1 MKDRRNDWK
10 SQLRDRMEAYG
21 EPEPDG
27 LWESVASSLR
37 QKGVMAGS
45 GVAESASS
53 SGNLS
58 RDRRHLWWYVVPA
71 LAMAAVCVGLL
82 LPFSGGESQ
91 VTVVPGDMISES
103 IIADKVLEGD
113 AANVA
118 PAKAS
123 VSVSD
128 EVSASNSV
136 PVSGERLASNRV
148 SALDER
154 LASNRV
160 SALDERLASNS
171 VPVSNG
177 VPALDER
184 PVSDEMSSEEKAS
197 AVDAFG
203 GVLFDVD
210 AAVSPSQE
218 CTVVEQ
224 QEPKARREQEFSSE
238 EDFEDPFAEDRET
251 SSASKRSRLALGL
264 HLGGVGSY
272 SGGSSG
278 SVSMADAFVSSTVP
292 FGTNDGT
299 PIKLDFKGKLPY
311 NGVLMGDTFRSVESE
326 HRFYQ
331 PVSVGVE
338 VSYDLGRRFFLGSGL
353 SYTCL
358 VSESSSG
365 SLESRSSLTQ
375 TVHLLGVPLKVG
387 YKIIDN
393 PLFELSVAGGGRVDK
408 AFASKTV
415 TRLALNGP
423 EPVKSASSGTVFPL
437 YWSLTA
443 SASAAYK
450 LSSLVGLYLEPG
462 LSWHFGSKSDSGLAL
477 ETVWSGRP
485 LNFQLNAGVRFYF

>member
-53 SGNLS
+53 PGNLS
-58 RDRRHLWWYVVPA
+58 RDRGHLWWYVVPA
-71 LAMAAVCVGLL
+71 LAMLAVCVGLL

-123 VSVSD
+123 VPSG
-128 EVSASNSV
+128 EVSA
-136 PVSGERLASNRV
+136 
-148 SALDER
+148 
-154 LASNRV
+154 
-160 SALDERLASNS
+160 
-171 VPVSNG
+171 SNG

-197 AVDAFG
+197 AGDAFG

-210 AAVSPSQE
+210 ATVSPSQE

-224 QEPKARREQEFSSE
+224 QELKARREQEFSSE
-238 EDFEDPFAEDRET
+238 DDFEDPFAEEMET

-292 FGTNDGT
+292 LGTNDGT
-299 PIKLDFKGKLPY
+299 PIKLDSKGKLPY

-365 SLESRSSLTQ
+365 SSESRSSLTQ

-408 AFASKTV
+408 AIASKTV

-423 EPVKSASSGTVFPL
+423 EPVKSASNGKAFPL

-462 LSWHFGSKSDSGLAL
+462 LSWHFCSKSDSGLAL

>member
-58 RDRRHLWWYVVPA
+58 RDRGHLWWYVVPA

-82 LPFSGGESQ
+82 LPFSGDESQ

-103 IIADKVLEGD
+103 IIADRVLEGD
-113 AANVA
+113 SANVA

-128 EVSASNSV
+128 ERLASNSV
-136 PVSGERLASNRV
+136 PVSGERLASNRASV
-148 SALDER
+148 
-154 LASNRV
+154 SNRV
-160 SALDERLASNS
+160 SA
-171 VPVSNG
+171 SNG
-177 VPALDER
+177 VPTLYER
-184 PVSDEMSSEEKAS
+184 PVLDEMSSEEKAS

-224 QEPKARREQEFSSE
+224 QEPEARREQEFSSE
-238 EDFEDPFAEDRET
+238 DDFEDPFAEEMET

-299 PIKLDFKGKLPY
+299 PVKLDSKGKLPY

-408 AFASKTV
+408 AIASKTV

-423 EPVKSASSGTVFPL
+423 EPVKSASTGKAFPL

>member
-71 LAMAAVCVGLL
+71 LAMAAVCGGLL

-113 AANVA
+113 AANIA

-123 VSVSD
+123 VPSN
-128 EVSASNSV
+128 EVSASDERLS
-136 PVSGERLASNRV
+136 SGERPVSNSVSASNGV
-148 SALDER
+148 PSLDER
-154 LASNRV
+154 LV
-160 SALDERLASNS
+160 LE
-171 VPVSNG
+171 
-177 VPALDER
+177 
-184 PVSDEMSSEEKAS
+184 EMSSEEKAS
-197 AVDAFG
+197 AGDAFG

-238 EDFEDPFAEDRET
+238 DGFEDPFAEERET
-251 SSASKRSRLALGL
+251 SSGSKRSRLALGL

-292 FGTNDGT
+292 FGTNNGT
-299 PIKLDFKGKLPY
+299 PIKLDSKGKLPY

-365 SLESRSSLTQ
+365 SSESRSSLTQ

-408 AFASKTV
+408 AIASKTV

-423 EPVKSASSGTVFPL
+423 EPVKSASTGKAFPL

>member
-10 SQLRDRMEAYG
+10 SQLRDRMEVYG

-53 SGNLS
+53 SGNLL

-91 VTVVPGDMISES
+91 VTVVPGNMISES

-113 AANVA
+113 ADNVA

-123 VSVSD
+123 VSSD
-128 EVSASNSV
+128 ERPA
-136 PVSGERLASNRV
+136 
-148 SALDER
+148 
-154 LASNRV
+154 
-160 SALDERLASNS
+160 
-171 VPVSNG
+171 SNG
-177 VPALDER
+177 VPGSGER
-184 PVSDEMSSEEKAS
+184 PVLDEMLSEEKAS
-197 AVDAFG
+197 AGDAFG

-210 AAVSPSQE
+210 ATVSPSQE

-238 EDFEDPFAEDRET
+238 AGFEDPFAEEMET

-292 FGTNDGT
+292 FGTNNGT
-299 PIKLDFKGKLPY
+299 PIKLDSKGKLPY

-338 VSYDLGRRFFLGSGL
+338 VSCDLGRRFFLGSGL

-365 SLESRSSLTQ
+365 SSESRSSLTQ
-375 TVHLLGVPLKVG
+375 TVHLLGVPLKLG

-408 AFASKTV
+408 AIASKTV

-423 EPVKSASSGTVFPL
+423 EPVRSASTGTVFPL

-462 LSWHFGSKSDSGLAL
+462 LSWHFSSKSDSGLAL

>member
-10 SQLRDRMEAYG
+10 SQLRDRMEVYG

-53 SGNLS
+53 SGNLL

-91 VTVVPGDMISES
+91 VTVVPGNMISES

-113 AANVA
+113 ADNVA

-123 VSVSD
+123 VSSD
-128 EVSASNSV
+128 ERLASNGV
-136 PVSGERLASNRV
+136 PVSGERPV
-148 SALDER
+148 LDEM
-154 LASNRV
+154 L
-160 SALDERLASNS
+160 
-171 VPVSNG
+171 
-177 VPALDER
+177 
-184 PVSDEMSSEEKAS
+184 SEEKAS
-197 AVDAFG
+197 AGDAFG

-210 AAVSPSQE
+210 ATVSPSQE

-224 QEPKARREQEFSSE
+224 QEPKARRDQEFSSE
-238 EDFEDPFAEDRET
+238 DDFEDPFAEEMET

-292 FGTNDGT
+292 FGTNNGT
-299 PIKLDFKGKLPY
+299 PIKLDSKGKLPY

-338 VSYDLGRRFFLGSGL
+338 VSCDLGRRFFLGSGL

-365 SLESRSSLTQ
+365 SSESRSSLTQ
-375 TVHLLGVPLKVG
+375 TVHLLGVPLKLG

-408 AFASKTV
+408 AIASKTV

-423 EPVKSASSGTVFPL
+423 EPVRSASTGTVFPL

-462 LSWHFGSKSDSGLAL
+462 LSWHFSSKSDSGLAL

>member
-1 MKDRRNDWK
+1 MKDKRNDWK

-103 IIADKVLEGD
+103 VIADKVLEGD
-113 AANVA
+113 AANIA

-123 VSVSD
+123 VASD
-128 EVSASNSV
+128 ER
-136 PVSGERLASNRV
+136 PVSGERLASNV
-148 SALDER
+148 VPALD
-154 LASNRV
+154 
-160 SALDERLASNS
+160 
-171 VPVSNG
+171 G

-184 PVSDEMSSEEKAS
+184 PVLDEMSSEEKVS
-197 AVDAFG
+197 AGDAFGG

-224 QEPKARREQEFSSE
+224 QEPKARRGQEFSSE
-238 EDFEDPFAEDRET
+238 DDFEDPFTEEMET
-251 SSASKRSRLALGL
+251 SSGSKRSRLALGL

-278 SVSMADAFVSSTVP
+278 SASMADAFVSSTVP

-299 PIKLDFKGKLPY
+299 PIKLDSKGKLPY

-365 SLESRSSLTQ
+365 SSESRGSLTQ

-408 AFASKTV
+408 AIASKTV
-415 TRLALNGP
+415 TRLTLNGP

-462 LSWHFGSKSDSGLAL
+462 LSWHFGSKSDNGLAL

>member
-1 MKDRRNDWK
+1 MKDKRNDWK
-10 SQLRDRMEAYG
+10 SQLRSRMEAYG

-91 VTVVPGDMISES
+91 VTVAPGDMISES
-103 IIADKVLEGD
+103 VIADKVLED
-113 AANVA
+113 AANID

-123 VSVSD
+123 VVS
-128 EVSASNSV
+128 
-136 PVSGERLASNRV
+136 
-148 SALDER
+148 DER

-160 SALDERLASNS
+160 
-171 VPVSNG
+171 
-177 VPALDER
+177 
-184 PVSDEMSSEEKAS
+184 PVSDEVPVSDGMSSEDKAS
-197 AVDAFG
+197 AGDVFG

-224 QEPKARREQEFSSE
+224 EPEARRGQEFSSE
-238 EDFEDPFAEDRET
+238 EDFEDPFAEEMET
-251 SSASKRSRLALGL
+251 SSGSKRSRLALGL

-272 SGGSSG
+272 SGGFSG

-299 PIKLDFKGKLPY
+299 PIKLDSKGKLPY

-365 SLESRSSLTQ
+365 SSESRGSLTQ

-393 PLFELSVAGGGRVDK
+393 PLFELSVAGGGRLDK
-408 AFASKTV
+408 AIASKTV

-423 EPVKSASSGTVFPL
+423 EPVKSASTGTVFPL

-462 LSWHFGSKSDSGLAL
+462 LSWHFGSKSDNGLAL

>member
-1 MKDRRNDWK
+1 MKDKRNDWK

-58 RDRRHLWWYVVPA
+58 RDRGHLWWYVVPA
-71 LAMAAVCVGLL
+71 LAMTAVCVGLL

-91 VTVVPGDMISES
+91 VTVVPGNMISES

-123 VSVSD
+123 VSSD
-128 EVSASNSV
+128 EVSASN
-136 PVSGERLASNRV
+136 ERLASNRV
-148 SALDER
+148 SA
-154 LASNRV
+154 
-160 SALDERLASNS
+160 
-171 VPVSNG
+171 SNG
-177 VPALDER
+177 VPASDER
-184 PVSDEMSSEEKAS
+184 SVLDEMSSEEKAS
-197 AVDAFG
+197 AGDAFG

-210 AAVSPSQE
+210 AVVSPSQE

-238 EDFEDPFAEDRET
+238 DDFENPFAEERET
-251 SSASKRSRLALGL
+251 SSASKRSRMALGL

-278 SVSMADAFVSSTVP
+278 SASMADAFLSSTVP

-299 PIKLDFKGKLPY
+299 PIKLDSKGKLPY

-365 SLESRSSLTQ
+365 SLDSRSSLTQ

-408 AFASKTV
+408 AIASKTV

-423 EPVKSASSGTVFPL
+423 EPVKSASNGKAFPL

>member
-45 GVAESASS
+45 RVAESASS

-82 LPFSGGESQ
+82 LPFFGDESQ

-113 AANVA
+113 AANIA

-123 VSVSD
+123 V
-128 EVSASNSV
+128 
-136 PVSGERLASNRV
+136 PVSGEVPASNEV
-148 SALDER
+148 LISDE
-154 LASNRV
+154 LPIS
-160 SALDERLASNS
+160 DELQ
-171 VPVSNG
+171 
-177 VPALDER
+177 
-184 PVSDEMSSEEKAS
+184 VSDGMSSEEKVS
-197 AVDAFG
+197 AGDVFG
-203 GVLFDVD
+203 VGVLFDVD
-210 AAVSPSQE
+210 ADVSPSQE

-238 EDFEDPFAEDRET
+238 EDFEDPFAEEMET
-251 SSASKRSRLALGL
+251 SSGSKRSRLALGL

-278 SVSMADAFVSSTVP
+278 SASMADAFVSSTVP

-299 PIKLDFKGKLPY
+299 PIKLDSKGKLPY

-408 AFASKTV
+408 AIASKTV

-423 EPVKSASSGTVFPL
+423 EPVKSASTGKAFPL

>member
-45 GVAESASS
+45 GVVESASS
-53 SGNLS
+53 PGNLS
-58 RDRRHLWWYVVPA
+58 RDRRPLWWYVVPA

-82 LPFSGGESQ
+82 LPFSGDESQ

-123 VSVSD
+123 VPVSDGVSVSD
-128 EVSASNSV
+128 ER
-136 PVSGERLASNRV
+136 PVSNRV
-148 SALDER
+148 LALDER
-154 LASNRV
+154 PASNGV
-160 SALDERLASNS
+160 SA
-171 VPVSNG
+171 SNG

-184 PVSDEMSSEEKAS
+184 PVLAEMSSEEKAS

-210 AAVSPSQE
+210 ATVSPSQE

-238 EDFEDPFAEDRET
+238 DDFEDPFAEEMEP
-251 SSASKRSRLALGL
+251 SYGSKRSRLALGL

-278 SVSMADAFVSSTVP
+278 SASMADAFVSSTVP

-299 PIKLDFKGKLPY
+299 PIKLDSKGKLPY
-311 NGVLMGDTFRSVESE
+311 NGILMGDTFRSVESE

-365 SLESRSSLTQ
+365 SSESRSSLTQ

-408 AFASKTV
+408 AIASKTV

-423 EPVKSASSGTVFPL
+423 EPVKSASNGKAFPL

>member
-27 LWESVASSLR
+27 LWKSVASSLR

-53 SGNLS
+53 SRNLS

-82 LPFSGGESQ
+82 LPFSGDESQ
-91 VTVVPGDMISES
+91 VTVAPGNMISES

-113 AANVA
+113 AANIA

-123 VSVSD
+123 VSSD
-128 EVSASNSV
+128 ERPASNGVSA
-136 PVSGERLASNRV
+136 
-148 SALDER
+148 
-154 LASNRV
+154 
-160 SALDERLASNS
+160 
-171 VPVSNG
+171 SNG

-184 PVSDEMSSEEKAS
+184 LVLDEMSSEEKAS

-210 AAVSPSQE
+210 ATVSPSQE

-238 EDFEDPFAEDRET
+238 DDFEDPFAEERET
-251 SSASKRSRLALGL
+251 SPGSKRSRLALGL

-299 PIKLDFKGKLPY
+299 PIKLDSKGKLPY

-365 SLESRSSLTQ
+365 SSESRSSLTQ

-408 AFASKTV
+408 AIASKTV

-423 EPVKSASSGTVFPL
+423 EPVKSASTGKAFPL

>member
-45 GVAESASS
+45 RVAESASS

-71 LAMAAVCVGLL
+71 LVMAAVCVGLL

-123 VSVSD
+123 VSSD
-128 EVSASNSV
+128 GVSAS
-136 PVSGERLASNRV
+136 
-148 SALDER
+148 
-154 LASNRV
+154 
-160 SALDERLASNS
+160 DERLASNS
-171 VPVSNG
+171 VSASNG

-184 PVSDEMSSEEKAS
+184 PVSGERPVLDEMTSEEKAS

-210 AAVSPSQE
+210 ATESPSQE

-224 QEPKARREQEFSSE
+224 QEPKARREQEFFSE
-238 EDFEDPFAEDRET
+238 DDFEDPFAEEMET
-251 SSASKRSRLALGL
+251 SSGSKRSRLALGL

-299 PIKLDFKGKLPY
+299 PIKLDSKGKLPY

-365 SLESRSSLTQ
+365 SSESRSSLTQ

-408 AFASKTV
+408 AIASKTV

-423 EPVKSASSGTVFPL
+423 EPVKSASNGKAFPL

>member
-1 MKDRRNDWK
+1 MKDKRNDWK
-10 SQLRDRMEAYG
+10 SQLRSRMEAYG

-82 LPFSGGESQ
+82 LPFSGDESQ

-103 IIADKVLEGD
+103 IIADKVLDGVS
-113 AANVA
+113 ANVA
-118 PAKAS
+118 PDKAS
-123 VSVSD
+123 VSTD
-128 EVSASNSV
+128 EVSALNRVPTSNRV
-136 PVSGERLASNRV
+136 LASNG
-148 SALDER
+148 
-154 LASNRV
+154 
-160 SALDERLASNS
+160 
-171 VPVSNG
+171 VPVSNE
-177 VPALDER
+177 VSALDER
-184 PVSDEMSSEEKAS
+184 PVSDVMSSEEKAS
-197 AVDAFG
+197 AGDVFGG

-224 QEPKARREQEFSSE
+224 QEPEARRGQEASSE
-238 EDFEDPFAEDRET
+238 EDFEDPFAEEMET

-278 SVSMADAFVSSTVP
+278 SASMADAFVSSTVP

-299 PIKLDFKGKLPY
+299 PVKLDSKGKLPY

-365 SLESRSSLTQ
+365 SSESRGSLTQ

-408 AFASKTV
+408 AIASKTV

-462 LSWHFGSKSDSGLAL
+462 LSWHFGSKSDNGLAL

>member
-82 LPFSGGESQ
+82 LPFSGDESQ

-113 AANVA
+113 AANIA

-123 VSVSD
+123 VPSD
-128 EVSASNSV
+128 ERPVSNERMASNRMSASNSV
-136 PVSGERLASNRV
+136 PVL
-148 SALDER
+148 
-154 LASNRV
+154 
-160 SALDERLASNS
+160 
-171 VPVSNG
+171 
-177 VPALDER
+177 
-184 PVSDEMSSEEKAS
+184 DEMSSEEKAS

-210 AAVSPSQE
+210 ADVSPSQE

-224 QEPKARREQEFSSE
+224 QEPNARRGQEFSSE
-238 EDFEDPFAEDRET
+238 DDFEDPFAEEMET

-299 PIKLDFKGKLPY
+299 PVKLDSKGKLPY

-338 VSYDLGRRFFLGSGL
+338 VSYDLGRRVFLGSGL

-358 VSESSSG
+358 VSESTSG
-365 SLESRSSLTQ
+365 SSESRGSLTQ

-408 AFASKTV
+408 AIASKTV

-423 EPVKSASSGTVFPL
+423 EPVKSASNGKAFPL

-462 LSWHFGSKSDSGLAL
+462 LSWHFGSKSDNGLAL

>member
-1 MKDRRNDWK
+1 MKDKRNDWK

-37 QKGVMAGS
+37 QKDVMAGS

-71 LAMAAVCVGLL
+71 LAMAAMCVGLL
-82 LPFSGGESQ
+82 LPFSWGESQ

-113 AANVA
+113 AANIA
-118 PAKAS
+118 PDKAS
-123 VSVSD
+123 VASD
-128 EVSASNSV
+128 ER
-136 PVSGERLASNRV
+136 PVSGERLASNV
-148 SALDER
+148 VPALD
-154 LASNRV
+154 
-160 SALDERLASNS
+160 
-171 VPVSNG
+171 G

-184 PVSDEMSSEEKAS
+184 PVLDEMSSEEKAS

-210 AAVSPSQE
+210 ATVSPSQE

-238 EDFEDPFAEDRET
+238 EDFEDPFAEEMET
-251 SSASKRSRLALGL
+251 SFASKRSRLALGL

-278 SVSMADAFVSSTVP
+278 SASMADAFVSSTVP

-299 PIKLDFKGKLPY
+299 PIKLDSKGKLPY

-365 SLESRSSLTQ
+365 SSESRGSLTQ

-408 AFASKTV
+408 AIASKTV

-423 EPVKSASSGTVFPL
+423 EPVKSASTGTVFPL

-462 LSWHFGSKSDSGLAL
+462 LSWHFGSKSDNGLAL

>member
-10 SQLRDRMEAYG
+10 SQLRDRMEVYG

-91 VTVVPGDMISES
+91 VTVVPGNMISES

-123 VSVSD
+123 VSS
-128 EVSASNSV
+128 
-136 PVSGERLASNRV
+136 
-148 SALDER
+148 
-154 LASNRV
+154 
-160 SALDERLASNS
+160 
-171 VPVSNG
+171 
-177 VPALDER
+177 DER
-184 PVSDEMSSEEKAS
+184 PVSGEMPVLDEMLSEEKAS
-197 AVDAFG
+197 AGDAFG

-210 AAVSPSQE
+210 ATVSPSQE

-238 EDFEDPFAEDRET
+238 DDFEDPFAEEMET

-292 FGTNDGT
+292 FGTNNGT
-299 PIKLDFKGKLPY
+299 PIKLDSKGKLPY

-338 VSYDLGRRFFLGSGL
+338 VSCDLGRRFFLGSGL

-365 SLESRSSLTQ
+365 SSESRSSLTQ
-375 TVHLLGVPLKVG
+375 TVHLLGVPLKLG

-408 AFASKTV
+408 AIASKTV

-423 EPVKSASSGTVFPL
+423 EPVRSASTGTVFPL

-462 LSWHFGSKSDSGLAL
+462 LSWHFSSKSDSGLAL

>member
-58 RDRRHLWWYVVPA
+58 RDRGHLWWYVVPA

-82 LPFSGGESQ
+82 LPFSGDESQ

-113 AANVA
+113 AANIA
-118 PAKAS
+118 PAKA
-123 VSVSD
+123 
-128 EVSASNSV
+128 SV
-136 PVSGERLASNRV
+136 PVSGERPASN
-148 SALDER
+148 ER
-154 LASNRV
+154 LAS
-160 SALDERLASNS
+160 D
-171 VPVSNG
+171 G
-177 VPALDER
+177 VPA
-184 PVSDEMSSEEKAS
+184 SDGMSSEEKAS
-197 AVDAFG
+197 AGDAFG
-203 GVLFDVD
+203 GVLIDVD

-238 EDFEDPFAEDRET
+238 DDFEDPFAEEMET

-299 PIKLDFKGKLPY
+299 PVKLDSKGKLPY

-365 SLESRSSLTQ
+365 SSESRSSLTQ

-393 PLFELSVAGGGRVDK
+393 PLFELSVTGGGRVDK
-408 AFASKTV
+408 AIASKTV

-423 EPVKSASSGTVFPL
+423 EPVKSASNGKAFPL

-462 LSWHFGSKSDSGLAL
+462 LSWHFGSKFDSGLAL

>member
-58 RDRRHLWWYVVPA
+58 RDRGHLWWYVAPA

-113 AANVA
+113 ATNIA

-123 VSVSD
+123 VS
-128 EVSASNSV
+128 A
-136 PVSGERLASNRV
+136 
-148 SALDER
+148 
-154 LASNRV
+154 
-160 SALDERLASNS
+160 
-171 VPVSNG
+171 SNG

-184 PVSDEMSSEEKAS
+184 LVSGERPVLDAMSSEEKAS
-197 AVDAFG
+197 AGDAFV

-218 CTVVEQ
+218 CTVVEP

-238 EDFEDPFAEDRET
+238 DDFEDPFAEERET
-251 SSASKRSRLALGL
+251 SSGSKRSRLALGL

-299 PIKLDFKGKLPY
+299 PIKLDSKGKLPY

-408 AFASKTV
+408 AIASKTV

-423 EPVKSASSGTVFPL
+423 EPVKSASNGKAFPL

>member
-1 MKDRRNDWK
+1 
-10 SQLRDRMEAYG
+10 MEAYG

-45 GVAESASS
+45 GVAESAFS
-53 SGNLS
+53 SGNLL
-58 RDRRHLWWYVVPA
+58 RDRRRLWWYVVPA

-113 AANVA
+113 AANIA
-118 PAKAS
+118 PAKA
-123 VSVSD
+123 
-128 EVSASNSV
+128 
-136 PVSGERLASNRV
+136 
-148 SALDER
+148 
-154 LASNRV
+154 
-160 SALDERLASNS
+160 S

-184 PVSDEMSSEEKAS
+184 PVLDEMSSEEKAS
-197 AVDAFG
+197 AGDAFG
-203 GVLFDVD
+203 GVLIDVD

-238 EDFEDPFAEDRET
+238 DDFEDPFAEEREI

-299 PIKLDFKGKLPY
+299 PIKLDSKGKLPY

-365 SLESRSSLTQ
+365 SSESRSSLTQ

-408 AFASKTV
+408 AIASKTV

-423 EPVKSASSGTVFPL
+423 EPVRSASTGKAFPL

-462 LSWHFGSKSDSGLAL
+462 LSWHFGSKSYSGLAL

>member
-82 LPFSGGESQ
+82 LPFSGDESQ

-103 IIADKVLEGD
+103 IISDKVLEGD
-113 AANVA
+113 AANIA

-123 VSVSD
+123 VPVSG
-128 EVSASNSV
+128 EVSAS
-136 PVSGERLASNRV
+136 
-148 SALDER
+148 DER
-154 LASNRV
+154 LP
-160 SALDERLASNS
+160 LNS
-171 VPVSNG
+171 VSVSNG
-177 VPALDER
+177 VPASDER
-184 PVSDEMSSEEKAS
+184 PVLYEMSSEEKAS
-197 AVDAFG
+197 AGDVFG
-203 GVLFDVD
+203 VGVLFDVD
-210 AAVSPSQE
+210 ATVSPSQE
-218 CTVVEQ
+218 CTVVEQQ

-238 EDFEDPFAEDRET
+238 EDFEDPFAEEMET

-299 PIKLDFKGKLPY
+299 PIKLDSKGKLPY

-408 AFASKTV
+408 AIASKTV

-423 EPVKSASSGTVFPL
+423 EPVKSASNGKAFPL

>member
-10 SQLRDRMEAYG
+10 SQLRDRMEVYG

-53 SGNLS
+53 SGNLL

-91 VTVVPGDMISES
+91 VTVVPGNMISES

-123 VSVSD
+123 VSSD
-128 EVSASNSV
+128 ERPASDRVSAS
-136 PVSGERLASNRV
+136 G
-148 SALDER
+148 
-154 LASNRV
+154 
-160 SALDERLASNS
+160 
-171 VPVSNG
+171 
-177 VPALDER
+177 ER
-184 PVSDEMSSEEKAS
+184 PVLDEMLSEEKAS
-197 AVDAFG
+197 AGDAFG

-210 AAVSPSQE
+210 ATVSPSQE

-224 QEPKARREQEFSSE
+224 QEPKARRDQEFSSE
-238 EDFEDPFAEDRET
+238 DDFEDPFAEEMET

-292 FGTNDGT
+292 FGTNNGT
-299 PIKLDFKGKLPY
+299 PIKLDSKGKLPY

-338 VSYDLGRRFFLGSGL
+338 VSCDLGRRFFLGSGL

-365 SLESRSSLTQ
+365 SSESRSSLTQ
-375 TVHLLGVPLKVG
+375 TVHLLGVPLKLG

-408 AFASKTV
+408 AIASKTV

-423 EPVKSASSGTVFPL
+423 EPVRSASTGTVFPL

-462 LSWHFGSKSDSGLAL
+462 LSWHFSSKSDSGLAL

>member
-1 MKDRRNDWK
+1 MKDKRNDWK
-10 SQLRDRMEAYG
+10 SQLRSRMETYG

-103 IIADKVLEGD
+103 VIADKVLEGD
-113 AANVA
+113 SANVA

-123 VSVSD
+123 VSTD
-128 EVSASNSV
+128 EVSALNERLALNRA
-136 PVSGERLASNRV
+136 PVSGEV
-148 SALDER
+148 SISDELPILDE
-154 LASNRV
+154 
-160 SALDERLASNS
+160 
-171 VPVSNG
+171 VPVSDG
-177 VPALDER
+177 
-184 PVSDEMSSEEKAS
+184 MSSEEKAS
-197 AVDAFG
+197 AGDVSG

-224 QEPKARREQEFSSE
+224 QEPKARRGQEASSE
-238 EDFEDPFAEDRET
+238 EDFEDPFAEEMET

-278 SVSMADAFVSSTVP
+278 SASMADAFVSSTVP

-299 PIKLDFKGKLPY
+299 PIKLDSKGKLPY

-365 SLESRSSLTQ
+365 SSESRGSLTQ

-408 AFASKTV
+408 AIASKTV
-415 TRLALNGP
+415 TRLTLNGP

-462 LSWHFGSKSDSGLAL
+462 LSWHFGSKSDNGLAL

>member
-1 MKDRRNDWK
+1 MKDKRNDWK

-58 RDRRHLWWYVVPA
+58 RGRRHLWWYVVPA

-103 IIADKVLEGD
+103 VIADKVLED
-113 AANVA
+113 AANIA

-123 VSVSD
+123 VSSD
-128 EVSASNSV
+128 EKPAS
-136 PVSGERLASNRV
+136 
-148 SALDER
+148 DER
-154 LASNRV
+154 LS
-160 SALDERLASNS
+160 SDESLASNS

-177 VPALDER
+177 VPASNER
-184 PVSDEMSSEEKAS
+184 PVLYEMSSEEKAS

-224 QEPKARREQEFSSE
+224 QEPKTRSEQEASSE
-238 EDFEDPFAEDRET
+238 DDFEDPFAEEMEI
-251 SSASKRSRLALGL
+251 SSANKRSRLALGL

-299 PIKLDFKGKLPY
+299 PIKLDSKGKLPY

-365 SLESRSSLTQ
+365 SSESRGSLTQ

-408 AFASKTV
+408 AIASKTV

-462 LSWHFGSKSDSGLAL
+462 LSWHFGSKSDNGLAL

>member
-10 SQLRDRMEAYG
+10 SQLRSRMEAYG

-45 GVAESASS
+45 GVAASASS

-103 IIADKVLEGD
+103 VIADKVLED
-113 AANVA
+113 AANID

-123 VSVSD
+123 VSVSG
-128 EVSASNSV
+128 ELPASN
-136 PVSGERLASNRV
+136 ERLASNRV
-148 SALDER
+148 
-154 LASNRV
+154 
-160 SALDERLASNS
+160 
-171 VPVSNG
+171 PVSG
-177 VPALDER
+177 ER
-184 PVSDEMSSEEKAS
+184 PVSDELPILDEVPVSDGMSLEEKAS
-197 AVDAFG
+197 AGDVFGG

-224 QEPKARREQEFSSE
+224 EPEVRSGQEFSSE
-238 EDFEDPFAEDRET
+238 EDFEDPFVEELET
-251 SSASKRSRLALGL
+251 SSGSKRSHLALGL
-264 HLGGVGSY
+264 HLGSVGSY

-278 SVSMADAFVSSTVP
+278 SASMADAFVSSTVP

-299 PIKLDFKGKLPY
+299 PVKLDSKGKLPY

-365 SLESRSSLTQ
+365 SSESRGSLTQ

-462 LSWHFGSKSDSGLAL
+462 LSWHFGSKSDNGLAL

>member
-1 MKDRRNDWK
+1 
-10 SQLRDRMEAYG
+10 MEAYG

-45 GVAESASS
+45 GVAESAFS
-53 SGNLS
+53 SGNLL
-58 RDRRHLWWYVVPA
+58 RDRRRLWWYVVPA

-113 AANVA
+113 AANIA

-123 VSVSD
+123 V
-128 EVSASNSV
+128 
-136 PVSGERLASNRV
+136 PVSGEV
-148 SALDER
+148 SALDERLSSDER

-160 SALDERLASNS
+160 SASNGVPASDERPVSNGVS
-171 VPVSNG
+171 ASNG

-184 PVSDEMSSEEKAS
+184 LVLEEMSSEEKAS

-238 EDFEDPFAEDRET
+238 DDFEDPFAEEMET

-299 PIKLDFKGKLPY
+299 PIKLDSKGKLPY

-365 SLESRSSLTQ
+365 SSESRSSLTQ

-408 AFASKTV
+408 AIASKTV

-423 EPVKSASSGTVFPL
+423 EPVKSASTGKAFPL

>member
-1 MKDRRNDWK
+1 MKDKRNDWK
-10 SQLRDRMEAYG
+10 SQLRSRMEAYG

-103 IIADKVLEGD
+103 VIADKVLDGVS
-113 AANVA
+113 ANVA

-123 VSVSD
+123 
-128 EVSASNSV
+128 A

-148 SALDER
+148 PASGEVSISDE
-154 LASNRV
+154 
-160 SALDERLASNS
+160 
-171 VPVSNG
+171 VPVSD
-177 VPALDER
+177 V
-184 PVSDEMSSEEKAS
+184 MSSEDKVS
-197 AVDAFG
+197 AGDVLG

-224 QEPKARREQEFSSE
+224 QEPKARRGQEASSE
-238 EDFEDPFAEDRET
+238 DDLEDPFAEEMET
-251 SSASKRSRLALGL
+251 SSGSKRSRLALGL

-278 SVSMADAFVSSTVP
+278 SASMADAFVSSTVP

-299 PIKLDFKGKLPY
+299 PIKLDSKGKLPY

-365 SLESRSSLTQ
+365 SSESRGSLTQ

-408 AFASKTV
+408 AIASKTV

-462 LSWHFGSKSDSGLAL
+462 LSWHFGSKSDNGLAL

>member
-58 RDRRHLWWYVVPA
+58 RDRGHLWWYVVPA

-82 LPFSGGESQ
+82 LPFSGDESQ

-103 IIADKVLEGD
+103 IIADKALEGD
-113 AANVA
+113 AANIA

-123 VSVSD
+123 VPSDERPVSD
-128 EVSASNSV
+128 EVSASNGV
-136 PVSGERLASNRV
+136 PASNRV
-148 SALDER
+148 L
-154 LASNRV
+154 
-160 SALDERLASNS
+160 
-171 VPVSNG
+171 
-177 VPALDER
+177 ALDER
-184 PVSDEMSSEEKAS
+184 PVLDEMSSEEKAS
-197 AVDAFG
+197 AGDAFG

-210 AAVSPSQE
+210 ATVSPSQE

-238 EDFEDPFAEDRET
+238 DNFEDPFAEEMET
-251 SSASKRSRLALGL
+251 SSGSKRSRLALGL

-299 PIKLDFKGKLPY
+299 PIKLDSKGKLPY

-365 SLESRSSLTQ
+365 SLESRSSFTQ

-408 AFASKTV
+408 AIASKTV

-423 EPVKSASSGTVFPL
+423 EPVKSASNGKAFPL

-462 LSWHFGSKSDSGLAL
+462 LSWHFCSKSDSGLTL

>member
-71 LAMAAVCVGLL
+71 LAMVAVCVGLL

-123 VSVSD
+123 VSSD
-128 EVSASNSV
+128 ERPASNERPVSNSV
-136 PVSGERLASNRV
+136 PVS
-148 SALDER
+148 D
-154 LASNRV
+154 
-160 SALDERLASNS
+160 
-171 VPVSNG
+171 G
-177 VPALDER
+177 VPASDER
-184 PVSDEMSSEEKAS
+184 TVLDEMSSEEKAS
-197 AVDAFG
+197 AGDEFG

-238 EDFEDPFAEDRET
+238 DDFEDPFAEERET
-251 SSASKRSRLALGL
+251 SSGSKRSRLALGL

-278 SVSMADAFVSSTVP
+278 SASMADAFVSSTVP

-299 PIKLDFKGKLPY
+299 PIKLDSKGKLPY

-365 SLESRSSLTQ
+365 SSESRSSLTQ

-408 AFASKTV
+408 AIASKTV

-423 EPVKSASSGTVFPL
+423 EPVKSASNGKAFPL

>member
-27 LWESVASSLR
+27 LWGSVASSLR

-58 RDRRHLWWYVVPA
+58 RDRRPLWWYVVPA

-82 LPFSGGESQ
+82 LPFSGDESQ

-113 AANVA
+113 AANIA

-123 VSVSD
+123 VPVSG
-128 EVSASNSV
+128 EVPASNSV
-136 PVSGERLASNRV
+136 LASNVVPASGER
-148 SALDER
+148 
-154 LASNRV
+154 
-160 SALDERLASNS
+160 
-171 VPVSNG
+171 PV
-177 VPALDER
+177 L
-184 PVSDEMSSEEKAS
+184 DEMSSEEKAS
-197 AVDAFG
+197 AGDAFG

-210 AAVSPSQE
+210 ATVSPSQE

-238 EDFEDPFAEDRET
+238 EDFEDPFAEEMET
-251 SSASKRSRLALGL
+251 SSGSKRSRLALGL

-278 SVSMADAFVSSTVP
+278 SASMADAFVSSTVP

-299 PIKLDFKGKLPY
+299 PIKLDSKGKLPY

-365 SLESRSSLTQ
+365 SSESRSSLTQ

-408 AFASKTV
+408 AIASKTV

-423 EPVKSASSGTVFPL
+423 EPVKSASNGKAFPL

>member
-58 RDRRHLWWYVVPA
+58 RNRRHLWWYVVPA

-91 VTVVPGDMISES
+91 VTVVPGNMISES
-103 IIADKVLEGD
+103 IIADNVLEGD

-123 VSVSD
+123 VSSN
-128 EVSASNSV
+128 ERPASNSV
-136 PVSGERLASNRV
+136 PVSGERLV
-148 SALDER
+148 L
-154 LASNRV
+154 
-160 SALDERLASNS
+160 
-171 VPVSNG
+171 
-177 VPALDER
+177 
-184 PVSDEMSSEEKAS
+184 DEMSSEEKAS
-197 AVDAFG
+197 AGDAFG
-203 GVLFDVD
+203 GVLFDMDV
-210 AAVSPSQE
+210 AVSPSQE

-224 QEPKARREQEFSSE
+224 QEPKARREQEFSSKD
-238 EDFEDPFAEDRET
+238 DFEDPFAEERET

-299 PIKLDFKGKLPY
+299 PIKLDSKGKLPY

-338 VSYDLGRRFFLGSGL
+338 VSYDLGRKFFLGSGL

-408 AFASKTV
+408 AIASKTV

-423 EPVKSASSGTVFPL
+423 EPVKSASNGKAFPL

>member
-10 SQLRDRMEAYG
+10 SQLRDRMEVYG

-53 SGNLS
+53 SGNLL

-71 LAMAAVCVGLL
+71 LAMAAMCVGLL

-91 VTVVPGDMISES
+91 VTVVPGNMISES

-113 AANVA
+113 ADNVA

-123 VSVSD
+123 VSSD
-128 EVSASNSV
+128 ERPASNGV
-136 PVSGERLASNRV
+136 PVSGERPV
-148 SALDER
+148 LDEM
-154 LASNRV
+154 L
-160 SALDERLASNS
+160 
-171 VPVSNG
+171 
-177 VPALDER
+177 
-184 PVSDEMSSEEKAS
+184 SEEKAS
-197 AVDAFG
+197 AGDAFG

-210 AAVSPSQE
+210 ATVSPSQE

-224 QEPKARREQEFSSE
+224 QEPKARRDQEFSSE
-238 EDFEDPFAEDRET
+238 DDFEDPFAEEMET

-292 FGTNDGT
+292 FGTNNGT
-299 PIKLDFKGKLPY
+299 PIKLDSKGKLPY

-338 VSYDLGRRFFLGSGL
+338 VSCDLGRRFFLGSGL

-365 SLESRSSLTQ
+365 SSESRSSLTQ
-375 TVHLLGVPLKVG
+375 TVHLLGVPLKLG

-408 AFASKTV
+408 AIASKTV

-423 EPVKSASSGTVFPL
+423 EPVRSASTGTVFPL

-462 LSWHFGSKSDSGLAL
+462 LSWHFSSKSDSGLAL

>member
-58 RDRRHLWWYVVPA
+58 RDRRYLWWYVVPA

-103 IIADKVLEGD
+103 VIADKVLEGD

-123 VSVSD
+123 ESSDERPASD
-128 EVSASNSV
+128 EVPASN
-136 PVSGERLASNRV
+136 ERLS
-148 SALDER
+148 S
-154 LASNRV
+154 
-160 SALDERLASNS
+160 DERLASNS
-171 VPVSNG
+171 VPVLG
-177 VPALDER
+177 ER
-184 PVSDEMSSEEKAS
+184 PVLDEMSSEEKAS

-203 GVLFDVD
+203 VVLFDVD

-238 EDFEDPFAEDRET
+238 DDFEDPFAEERET
-251 SSASKRSRLALGL
+251 SSGSKRPRLALGL

-272 SGGSSG
+272 SDGSSG

-292 FGTNDGT
+292 FGTNNGT
-299 PIKLDFKGKLPY
+299 PIKLDSKGKLPY

-365 SLESRSSLTQ
+365 SSESRSSLTQ

-408 AFASKTV
+408 AIASKTV

-423 EPVKSASSGTVFPL
+423 EPVKSASNGKAFPL

>member
-1 MKDRRNDWK
+1 MKDKRNDWK
-10 SQLRDRMEAYG
+10 SQLRSRMEAYG

-103 IIADKVLEGD
+103 VIADKVLED
-113 AANVA
+113 VANID

-123 VSVSD
+123 
-128 EVSASNSV
+128 A
-136 PVSGERLASNRV
+136 PVSGELPTSDEMPTSNERPASNRVPASNEV
-148 SALDER
+148 SALDE
-154 LASNRV
+154 LQ
-160 SALDERLASNS
+160 
-171 VPVSNG
+171 
-177 VPALDER
+177 
-184 PVSDEMSSEEKAS
+184 VSDGMSSEDKAS
-197 AVDAFG
+197 AGDVFGG

-224 QEPKARREQEFSSE
+224 QEPKARRGQEFSSE
-238 EDFEDPFAEDRET
+238 EDFEDPFAEEMET
-251 SSASKRSRLALGL
+251 SSDSKRSRLALGL
-264 HLGGVGSY
+264 HLGSVGSY

-278 SVSMADAFVSSTVP
+278 SASMADAFVSSTVP

-299 PIKLDFKGKLPY
+299 PIKLDSKGKLPY

-365 SLESRSSLTQ
+365 SSESRGSLTQ

-408 AFASKTV
+408 AIASKTV

-462 LSWHFGSKSDSGLAL
+462 LSWHFGSKSDNGLAL

>member
-10 SQLRDRMEAYG
+10 SQLRSRMEAYG

-82 LPFSGGESQ
+82 MPFSGGESQ

-113 AANVA
+113 TANIA

-123 VSVSD
+123 VSTD
-128 EVSASNSV
+128 EVSALNRVLASNGV
-136 PVSGERLASNRV
+136 PVSGERPTSGEKPA
-148 SALDER
+148 
-154 LASNRV
+154 
-160 SALDERLASNS
+160 
-171 VPVSNG
+171 SNG
-177 VPALDER
+177 VPASDER
-184 PVSDEMSSEEKAS
+184 PVLYEMSSEEKAS

-203 GVLFDVD
+203 GVLIDVD

-218 CTVVEQ
+218 CTVVEP

-238 EDFEDPFAEDRET
+238 DDFEDLFAEEMET
-251 SSASKRSRLALGL
+251 ASGGKRSRLVLGL

-299 PIKLDFKGKLPY
+299 PVKLDSKGKLPY

-408 AFASKTV
+408 AIASKTV

-423 EPVKSASSGTVFPL
+423 EPVKSASNGKAFPL

>member
-1 MKDRRNDWK
+1 
-10 SQLRDRMEAYG
+10 
-21 EPEPDG
+21 
-27 LWESVASSLR
+27 
-37 QKGVMAGS
+37 
-45 GVAESASS
+45 
-53 SGNLS
+53 
-58 RDRRHLWWYVVPA
+58 
-71 LAMAAVCVGLL
+71 
-82 LPFSGGESQ
+82 
-91 VTVVPGDMISES
+91 
-103 IIADKVLEGD
+103 
-113 AANVA
+113 
-118 PAKAS
+118 
-123 VSVSD
+123 
-128 EVSASNSV
+128 
-136 PVSGERLASNRV
+136 
-148 SALDER
+148 
-154 LASNRV
+154 
-160 SALDERLASNS
+160 
-171 VPVSNG
+171 
-177 VPALDER
+177 
-184 PVSDEMSSEEKAS
+184 MSSEEKAS
-197 AVDAFG
+197 AGDAFG

-210 AAVSPSQE
+210 ATVSPSQE

-224 QEPKARREQEFSSE
+224 QEPKARRDQEFSSE
-238 EDFEDPFAEDRET
+238 DDFEDPFAEEMET
-251 SSASKRSRLALGL
+251 SSGSKRSRLALGL

-292 FGTNDGT
+292 FGTNNGT
-299 PIKLDFKGKLPY
+299 PIKLDSKGKLPY

-338 VSYDLGRRFFLGSGL
+338 VSCDLGRRFFLGSGL

-365 SLESRSSLTQ
+365 SSESRSSLTQ

-408 AFASKTV
+408 AIASKTV

-423 EPVKSASSGTVFPL
+423 EPVRSASTGTVFPL

-462 LSWHFGSKSDSGLAL
+462 LSWHFSSKSDSGLAL

>member
-27 LWESVASSLR
+27 LWKSVASSLR

-45 GVAESASS
+45 GVAESAPSP
-53 SGNLS
+53 GNLS

-71 LAMAAVCVGLL
+71 LAMSAVCVGLL
-82 LPFSGGESQ
+82 LPFSGDESQ

-113 AANVA
+113 AANIA

-123 VSVSD
+123 VSSGGRPASNERPASD
-128 EVSASNSV
+128 E
-136 PVSGERLASNRV
+136 RLS
-148 SALDER
+148 SDER
-154 LASNRV
+154 LASNG
-160 SALDERLASNS
+160 
-171 VPVSNG
+171 VPVSNSVSASNG
-177 VPALDER
+177 VSAFGER
-184 PVSDEMSSEEKAS
+184 PVLDEMSSEEKAS
-197 AVDAFG
+197 AGDAFG
-203 GVLFDVD
+203 VVLFDVD
-210 AAVSPSQE
+210 ADVSPSQE

-224 QEPKARREQEFSSE
+224 QGPEARREQEFSSE
-238 EDFEDPFAEDRET
+238 EDFEDPFAEEMET
-251 SSASKRSRLALGL
+251 SSGSKRSRLALGL

-299 PIKLDFKGKLPY
+299 PIKLDSKGKLPY

-365 SLESRSSLTQ
+365 SSESRSSLTQ

-408 AFASKTV
+408 AIASKTV

-423 EPVKSASSGTVFPL
+423 EPVKSASNGKAFPL

>member
-113 AANVA
+113 AANIA

-123 VSVSD
+123 VS
-128 EVSASNSV
+128 
-136 PVSGERLASNRV
+136 SGERLASNIV
-148 SALDER
+148 QVPGEW
-154 LASNRV
+154 
-160 SALDERLASNS
+160 
-171 VPVSNG
+171 PVSNG

-184 PVSDEMSSEEKAS
+184 PVSGERPVLDEMSSEEKAS

-224 QEPKARREQEFSSE
+224 QEPEARREQEFSSE
-238 EDFEDPFAEDRET
+238 DDFEDPFAEDRET

-299 PIKLDFKGKLPY
+299 PIKLDSKGKLPY

-365 SLESRSSLTQ
+365 SSESRSSLTQ

-408 AFASKTV
+408 AIASKTV

-423 EPVKSASSGTVFPL
+423 EPVKSASNGKAFPL

>member
-1 MKDRRNDWK
+1 MKDKRNDWK
-10 SQLRDRMEAYG
+10 SQLRSRMEAYG

-113 AANVA
+113 TANIA

-123 VSVSD
+123 VSTD
-128 EVSASNSV
+128 E
-136 PVSGERLASNRV
+136 V
-148 SALDER
+148 SALDEM
-154 LASNRV
+154 
-160 SALDERLASNS
+160 
-171 VPVSNG
+171 PVSG
-177 VPALDER
+177 ELPASDELQ
-184 PVSDEMSSEEKAS
+184 VSDGMSSEEKAS
-197 AVDAFG
+197 AGDVFGG

-210 AAVSPSQE
+210 AAVSSSQE

-224 QEPKARREQEFSSE
+224 QEPKVRRGQEFPSE
-238 EDFEDPFAEDRET
+238 EDFEDPFAEEMET
-251 SSASKRSRLALGL
+251 SSGSKRSRLALGL

-278 SVSMADAFVSSTVP
+278 SASMADAFVSSTVP

-299 PIKLDFKGKLPY
+299 PIKLDSKGKLPY

-365 SLESRSSLTQ
+365 SSESRGSLTQ

-408 AFASKTV
+408 AIASKTV

-462 LSWHFGSKSDSGLAL
+462 LNWHFGSKSDNGLAL

>member
-10 SQLRDRMEAYG
+10 SQLRSRMEAYG

-58 RDRRHLWWYVVPA
+58 RDRGHLWWYVVPA

-82 LPFSGGESQ
+82 LPFSGDESQ

-123 VSVSD
+123 VP
-128 EVSASNSV
+128 AS
-136 PVSGERLASNRV
+136 
-148 SALDER
+148 DER
-154 LASNRV
+154 LV
-160 SALDERLASNS
+160 L
-171 VPVSNG
+171 
-177 VPALDER
+177 
-184 PVSDEMSSEEKAS
+184 DEMSSEEKAS

-203 GVLFDVD
+203 GVLIDVD
-210 AAVSPSQE
+210 ATVSPSQE
-218 CTVVEQ
+218 CTVVEQQ

-238 EDFEDPFAEDRET
+238 DDFEDPFAEEMET

-272 SGGSSG
+272 SGGFSG

-299 PIKLDFKGKLPY
+299 PIKLDSKGKLPY

-338 VSYDLGRRFFLGSGL
+338 VSYDLGRRSFLGSGL

-408 AFASKTV
+408 AIASKTV

-423 EPVKSASSGTVFPL
+423 EPVKSASTGKAFPL

>member
-1 MKDRRNDWK
+1 MKDKRNDWK
-10 SQLRDRMEAYG
+10 SQLRSRMEAYG

-58 RDRRHLWWYVVPA
+58 RDRGHLWWYVVPA

-82 LPFSGGESQ
+82 LPFSGDESQ

-103 IIADKVLEGD
+103 IIADKVLED
-113 AANVA
+113 VANVA
-118 PAKAS
+118 PDKAS
-123 VSVSD
+123 VSTD
-128 EVSASNSV
+128 EVSA
-136 PVSGERLASNRV
+136 LNRV
-148 SALDER
+148 SVSNER
-154 LASNRV
+154 LS
-160 SALDERLASNS
+160 SDERLASNS
-171 VPVSNG
+171 VPVSG
-177 VPALDER
+177 EV
-184 PVSDEMSSEEKAS
+184 PVSDGMSSEDKAS
-197 AVDAFG
+197 AGDVFG

-224 QEPKARREQEFSSE
+224 QEPEARRGQEASSE
-238 EDFEDPFAEDRET
+238 DDFEDPFAEEMET
-251 SSASKRSRLALGL
+251 SSGSKRSRLALGL
-264 HLGGVGSY
+264 HLGGIGSY

-278 SVSMADAFVSSTVP
+278 SASMADAFVSSTVP

-299 PIKLDFKGKLPY
+299 PIKLDSKGKLPY

-326 HRFYQ
+326 HKFYQ

-365 SLESRSSLTQ
+365 SSESRGSLTQ

-408 AFASKTV
+408 AIASKTV
-415 TRLALNGP
+415 TRLTLNGP

-462 LSWHFGSKSDSGLAL
+462 LSWHFGSKSDNGLAL